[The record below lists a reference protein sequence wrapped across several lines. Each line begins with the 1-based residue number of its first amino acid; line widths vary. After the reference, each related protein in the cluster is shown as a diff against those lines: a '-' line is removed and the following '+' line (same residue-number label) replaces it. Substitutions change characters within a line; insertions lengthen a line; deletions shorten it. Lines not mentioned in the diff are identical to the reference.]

1 MSDVVSVVAQA
12 TTSSTWVDA
21 PVSSTVSDSDAARFA
36 DLMSTQT
43 SQAQAQAPSQV
54 QATSQ
59 VQGPSAVAPTGAAE
73 TSAVRPSRSIG
84 DAILSKFDSLG
95 RHYVEQ
101 NSEINSFLSVDGAQL
116 SPGRLLQL
124 QIQMLD
130 QSVVVD
136 VASRVISKG
145 VQEVDQ
151 LTKLQ

>member
-43 SQAQAQAPSQV
+43 SQAQAPSQV

-59 VQGPSAVAPTGAAE
+59 VQGPSAVAPTGVAE
-73 TSAVRPSRSIG
+73 TSAVRPGRSIG

>member
-12 TTSSTWVDA
+12 TSSSTWVDA

-43 SQAQAQAPSQV
+43 SQAQAPSQV

-59 VQGPSAVAPTGAAE
+59 VQGPSAVAPTGVAE
-73 TSAVRPSRSIG
+73 TSAVRPGRSIG

>member
-12 TTSSTWVDA
+12 TSSSTWVDA

-43 SQAQAQAPSQV
+43 SQAQAP
-54 QATSQ
+54 SQ
-59 VQGPSAVAPTGAAE
+59 VQGPSAVAPTGVAE